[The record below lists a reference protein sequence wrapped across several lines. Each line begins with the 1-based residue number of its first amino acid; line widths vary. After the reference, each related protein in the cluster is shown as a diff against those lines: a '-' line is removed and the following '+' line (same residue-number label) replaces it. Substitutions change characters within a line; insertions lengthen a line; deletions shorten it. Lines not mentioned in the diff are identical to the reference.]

1 MDHSYS
7 LPRNLHHLRL
17 AVWFGAV
24 LCVALFGAS
33 GGDRFQHALDAAGPW
48 VWPIYVTLNVLCAF
62 LLLPSMPLV
71 LALCALLPEQPAK
84 AWMIALSGVLASSL
98 AIRYFAGC
106 FGLARLL
113 DANAHSGRL
122 RERFARYG
130 AWALGVGAAMP
141 FFPTDLGCYV
151 ASAAR
156 MPLPRYLVAVL
167 IGEGLLCAAVIA
179 FGSMGQ
185 KALIS

>member
-1 MDHSYS
+1 MDHGYAASPS
-7 LPRNLHHLRL
+7 LQHLRL
-17 AVWFGAV
+17 AIWLGAI
-24 LCVALFGAS
+24 LCVALLGAW
-33 GGDRFQHALDAAGPW
+33 GGDRFQHALGAAGPW
-48 VWPIYVTLNVLCAF
+48 ILPIYVALNVLCAF
-62 LLLPSMPLV
+62 FLLPSMPLV
-71 LALCALLPEQPAK
+71 LALCALLPDQPAT
-84 AWMIALSGVLASSL
+84 AWMIALCGVLASSL

-113 DANAHSGRL
+113 DAHAHGERL
-122 RERFARYG
+122 RDRFARHG

-167 IGEGLLCAAVIA
+167 IGEGLLCATVITVA
-179 FGSMGQ
+179 SMGQ
-185 KALIS
+185 TVLMS